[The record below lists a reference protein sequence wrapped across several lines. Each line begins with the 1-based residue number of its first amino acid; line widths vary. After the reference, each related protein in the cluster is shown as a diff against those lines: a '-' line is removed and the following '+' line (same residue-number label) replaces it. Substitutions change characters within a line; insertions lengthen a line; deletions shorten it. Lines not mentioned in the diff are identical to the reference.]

1 MLVGPPLKHSPPDP
15 APAKPPLSLG
25 VIFLT
30 LYIDLVG
37 FSIIFPLFPSMLE
50 HYLGREGNSGLLG
63 AVLAGIEQLSA
74 WIGGGERYT
83 AVLFGGFLG
92 SLYSLLQFLCAPLW
106 GGLSDRV
113 GRRPILLMTCAGT
126 VLSYL
131 LWVFSGSFLLL
142 VIARLFGGAMS
153 GNLSVATAAVAD
165 VTSRETR
172 ARGMGMVGAA
182 FGLGFVT
189 GPAIGGIFAHVS
201 LLDRHP
207 DWAAFGINPFSVP
220 ALFAFGLA
228 LLNVLWIATRFR
240 ETLPPEARAKAAPL
254 RERSPWRTLHT
265 RINTTVNRTIF
276 VYFVYIFAFSGMEF
290 SLAFLAADRFGFN
303 TGQITMLMVYVG
315 AVLILTQGGIV
326 RRIVPRFGER
336 RVALAGLALVM
347 FGFINLGSASNV
359 AWLYAGL
366 GMMALGSGCATPA
379 LTAMVSLL
387 TPTEK
392 QGQALGVF
400 RAFGALGRALGPIC
414 AALSYWVFGSHVS
427 YTVGG
432 LLLIIPLAA
441 GWRLPRTHTAP
452 HPHG

>member
-1 MLVGPPLKHSPPDP
+1 MLLPPALNTTPPAST
-15 APAKPPLSLG
+15 APSGQRPLSLG

-50 HYLGREGNSGLLG
+50 HYLGKEGNTGLLG
-63 AVLAGIEQLSA
+63 AVMAGIHQLST

-113 GRRPILLMTCAGT
+113 GRRRILLITCTGT
-126 VLSYL
+126 TLSYL

-142 VIARLFGGAMS
+142 VAARLFGGAMS

-165 VTSRETR
+165 VTTRETR
-172 ARGMGMVGAA
+172 AKGMGLVGAA

-189 GPAIGGIFAHVS
+189 GPAIGGIFAHVN
-201 LLDRHP
+201 LLDHHAG
-207 DWAAFGINPFSVP
+207 WAAYGINPFSVP
-220 ALFAFGLA
+220 ALFAFALA
-228 LLNVLWIATRFR
+228 AINVLWIAARFR
-240 ETLPPEARAKAAPL
+240 ETLPESARAKAAPL

-265 RINTTVNRTIF
+265 RINTVVNRTIF
-276 VYFVYIFAFSGMEF
+276 VNFVFIFAFSGMEF

-303 TGQITMLMVYVG
+303 TAQITMLMIYVG

-326 RRIVPRFGER
+326 RRVVPQFGER
-336 RVALAGLALVM
+336 PVALVGLVLVTI
-347 FGFINLGSASNV
+347 GFLNLGFATNV
-359 AWLYAGL
+359 PWLYAGL
-366 GMMALGSGCATPA
+366 GAMALGSGCATPA
-379 LTAMVSLL
+379 LTAMVSLF
-387 TPTEK
+387 TSPEQ

-414 AALSYWVFGSHVS
+414 AALSYWVFGSRVS
-427 YTVGG
+427 YTVGAVLM
-432 LLLIIPLAA
+432 LLPILAA
-441 GWRLPRTHTAP
+441 WRIPAP
-452 HPHG
+452 GKHA

>member
-1 MLVGPPLKHSPPDP
+1 MTPPAQPVPGEPKR
-15 APAKPPLSLG
+15 PLSLG

-50 HYLGREGNSGLLG
+50 HYLGKEGNTGLLG
-63 AVLAGIEQLSA
+63 AVLGGIHHLSS
-74 WIGGGERYT
+74 WLGGGERYT

-113 GRRPILLMTCAGT
+113 GRRRILLMTCAGT
-126 VLSYL
+126 AVSYL

-142 VIARLFGGAMS
+142 VLARLFGGAMS

-172 ARGMGMVGAA
+172 AKGMGMVGAA

-189 GPAIGGIFAHVS
+189 GPAIGGIFAHVN
-201 LLDRHP
+201 LLDHHAG
-207 DWAAFGINPFSVP
+207 WAAYGINPFSVP
-220 ALFAFGLA
+220 ALFAFA
-228 LLNVLWIATRFR
+228 LSTLNVVWIAARFR
-240 ETLPPEARAKAAPL
+240 ETLPESARAKAAPL

-265 RINTTVNRTIF
+265 RINTVVNRTIF
-276 VYFVYIFAFSGMEF
+276 VHFVFIFAFSGMEF
-290 SLAFLAADRFGFN
+290 SLAFLAADRFGFS
-303 TGQITMLMVYVG
+303 TAQITMLMIYVG
-315 AVLILTQGGIV
+315 VVLILTQGGIV

-336 RVALAGLALVM
+336 RVALAGLVLVTI
-347 FGFINLGSASNV
+347 GFFNLGFATNV
-359 AWLYAGL
+359 PWLYAGL
-366 GMMALGSGCATPA
+366 GAMALGSGCATPS
-379 LTAMVSLL
+379 LTAMVSLF
-387 TPTEK
+387 TSPEQ

-414 AALSYWVFGSHVS
+414 AALSYWIFGSRVS

-432 LLLIIPLAA
+432 IMMIVPIAA
-441 GWRLPRTHTAP
+441 ALGLPPPRKHD
-452 HPHG
+452 